1 MGRAVIRMTNP
12 GVGFP
17 CSTKRDGELIGLPRE
32 EGWPTCLFIQ
42 PDDLCVWINEETS
55 VCGIDGLADTAC

>member
-1 MGRAVIRMTNP
+1 MTLLITLGFAEFTTLNNDVRSMGRAVIRMTNP

-32 EGWPTCLFIQ
+32 
-42 PDDLCVWINEETS
+42 
-55 VCGIDGLADTAC
+55 